1 MNPRVSKLFLLA
13 ATLGCL
19 FISTGFAAT
28 RTTTAVTPSVTVAG
42 NKVFLHTA
50 VSNLAV
56 ANEAVTVSVNITN
69 PGTCVTGHLPTQAGA
84 FAFGLRPNET
94 RLADLSMDIP
104 ASACSGTYGV
114 TVIVKNSAGIV
125 LASAS
130 AKFTVTVP
138 TP

>member
-1 MNPRVSKLFLLA
+1 MNAKVLCLP
-13 ATLGCL
+13 TLGSL

-28 RTTTAVTPSVTVAG
+28 RAATAVTPSVTVAG

-56 ANEAVTVSVNITN
+56 SSEAVTVSVNITN
-69 PGTCVTGHLPTQAGA
+69 PGTCITGHLPMQAGA
-84 FAFGLRPNET
+84 FALGLRPNES

-114 TVIVKNSAGIV
+114 TVIVKNSARTV

-130 AKFTVTVP
+130 GKFTVTVP